1 MNGENY
7 QLKLAVFEGP
17 FDLLLYLIKKNQID
31 IYDIPIAQITEEYLN
46 YIEMM
51 QNLNLDVASEFIV
64 IAVTLMYIK
73 AKMLLPKD
81 DIVEAQEEDPR
92 TDLVKHLLEY
102 STYKEISERMKI
114 YEARK
119 REIFERLYPIN
130 ISKEDKELA
139 LDVYALIKAMDSVIA
154 RVKERKLYV
163 IASESIK
170 VKDRINELVNKLQ
183 NVEYISFFELC
194 KENYDKIYIIALFLA
209 ILELL
214 KLRIISVKQD
224 KIFDDIQIFL
234 VNKDF
239 DRNLLND
246 ISI

>member
-224 KIFDDIQIFL
+224 KIFDDIKIFL

>member
-46 YIEMM
+46 YIQMM
-51 QNLNLDVASEFIV
+51 QKLNLDVASEFIV

-81 DIVEAQEEDPR
+81 EIVEAQEEDPR

-119 REIFERLYPIN
+119 REIFERLYPIS

-139 LDVYALIKAMDSVIA
+139 LDIYALIKAMDSVIA
-154 RVKERKLYV
+154 RVKERKLFV

-170 VKDRINELVNKLQ
+170 VKDRIKELVEMLK
-183 NVEYISFFELC
+183 NVEQISFFNLC

-214 KLRIISVKQD
+214 KLKIIGVKQD
-224 KIFDDIQIFL
+224 KLFDDIKIFL
-234 VNKDF
+234 ISKDF
-239 DRNLLND
+239 DQNLLND

>member
-194 KENYDKIYIIALFLA
+194 KENYDKIYIIALFIA

-224 KIFDDIQIFL
+224 KIFDDIKIFL

>member
-51 QNLNLDVASEFIV
+51 QKLNLDVASEFIV

-81 DIVEAQEEDPR
+81 EIVEAQEEDPR

-119 REIFERLYPIN
+119 REIFERLYPIS

-139 LDVYALIKAMDSVIA
+139 LDIYALIKAMDSVIA
-154 RVKERKLYV
+154 RVKERKLFV

-170 VKDRINELVNKLQ
+170 VKDRINELVEILK
-183 NVEYISFFELC
+183 NVECISFFELC
-194 KENYDKIYIIALFLA
+194 KENYDKMYIIALFLA

-214 KLRIISVKQD
+214 KLKIIGVKQD
-224 KIFDDIQIFL
+224 KLFDDIKIFL
-234 VNKDF
+234 VSKDF
-239 DRNLLND
+239 DQNLLND